1 MARSTTT
8 IESVWAAKGNLPDN
22 AIVATADGKYPALDG
37 SLITNISGG
46 GSGDLLAANN
56 LSELTA
62 TASVARTNL
71 ELGAADTV
79 EFGGFVPPS
88 GTTAEIDA
96 VTNADVGSVM
106 IDSQRNRSVIF
117 DAVNSYKDIGSTTA
131 VVEVGAYGT
140 PLENGNYF
148 KAAYI
153 KVKALTP
160 NGLALSAENRAV
172 LVLGAGR
179 YDLDG
184 VEVAIDAEFVDIVVA
199 ANLGSDPESLKTKK
213 MSVFTNGNFDVSA
226 NDIFIY
232 GLGGDGLMTAEINS
246 SKPLQVW
253 QSCAFDGGPSFGP
266 FADGTFINCIGDSSC
281 FGSIGGSSSGR
292 FVNCVST
299 GTSTFGNTC
308 GASGTYIKCKSIA
321 TGSAGGPFG
330 SGADASGYFEDC
342 EASINGSFGGYNVG
356 TIGTCSGTFVRCK
369 GTGDYSFAGYST
381 FSGTAKNCESGTNGF
396 GANGTLTGTLL
407 RCNSDSAFQTV
418 SGAGKTRLCLDGTLT
433 ENNQG

>member
-1 MARSTTT
+1 MAQSTTT

-37 SLITNISGG
+37 SLITNVGA
-46 GSGDLLAANN
+46 GDLLAANN

-79 EFGGFVPPS
+79 EFGGLVPPA
-88 GTTAEIDA
+88 GTTSEIDA
-96 VTNADVGSVM
+96 VTTATVGSVM
-106 IDSQRNRSVIF
+106 IDSQRNRSVF
-117 DAVNSYKDIGSTTA
+117 FYAVDSYKDIGSTTA
-131 VVEVGAYGT
+131 DIEVGAYGA

-148 KAAYI
+148 KAAYTAA
-153 KVKALTP
+153 KALTP
-160 NGLALSAENRAV
+160 NGLALSIENRAV
-172 LVLGAGR
+172 LILGAGR
-179 YDLDG
+179 YDLNG
-184 VEVAIDAEFVDIVVA
+184 VEYALDAEFVDIVVA

-213 MSVFTNGNFDVSA
+213 MAVFTNGNFDVSA

-232 GLGGDGLMTAEINS
+232 GLGGDGLMWAEVKS

-253 QSCAFDGGPSFGP
+253 ESCAFDGGPSFGP
-266 FADGTFINCIGDSSC
+266 FADGTFINCIGDNSA
-281 FGSIGGSSSGR
+281 FGSVGGSSAGR

-308 GASGTYIKCKSIA
+308 GASGTYIKCKSTA
-321 TGSAGGPFG
+321 TGTAGGPFG

-342 EASINGSFGGYNVG
+342 EAAINGSFGGYNVG

-369 GTGDYSFAGYST
+369 GTGDFSFAGYST
-381 FSGTAKNCESGTNGF
+381 FSGTAKNCEGGTNAF
-396 GANGTLTGTLL
+396 GASGTLTGTLL
-407 RCNSDSAFQTV
+407 RCDSGSTFQAV